1 MRKLWLLK
9 SLIDILFFFAVIG
22 IFFGLPMILM
32 IAIMPEQVP
41 FDFTVSVND
50 EIVTDTTSWEII
62 LSMIIMYTGYAF
74 QVYAIYLFRKTLI
87 LFRKRII
94 FDIAVIRNFDQ
105 MGRAI
110 LIGYALILVPVI
122 YFTLTNSPIEIK
134 LEFMI
139 HDSLLIPGL
148 GLFFIV
154 LSEVFLMAKGIKE
167 DNDLTV

>member
-1 MRKLWLLK
+1 MKKLWLLK

-22 IFFGLPMILM
+22 IIFGLPMILM

-50 EIVTDTTSWEII
+50 EIVTDTTSWEIV

-94 FDIAVIRNFDQ
+94 FDTAVIRNFDQ

-122 YFTLTNSPIEIK
+122 YFALTNSPIRIEM
-134 LEFMI
+134 EFMI